1 MSCINADENAKS
13 RQLESHLNQKRTR
26 RRVDRTAAMV
36 RIGAPLWS
44 SGHDIAKFT
53 SFKIRLRILPPID
66 SAYWIA
72 LRRKKENEGRPGKTE
87 REIINRVVTRP
98 GLL

>member
-1 MSCINADENAKS
+1 MSSIDADENAKS

-44 SGHDIAKFT
+44 SGHDIAKST
-53 SFKIRLRILPPID
+53 SFKSGFGVYRQLIQRI
-66 SAYWIA
+66 
-72 LRRKKENEGRPGKTE
+72 G
-87 REIINRVVTRP
+87 
-98 GLL
+98 